1 MIATLE
7 RMTATRAERNERL
20 KRNMQAFWAR
30 LEASGGGLNSAENL
44 SREELYD
51 RTAHRR
57 EAEDAR

>member
-1 MIATLE
+1 
-7 RMTATRAERNERL
+7 MTETPGERNERL

-30 LEASGGGLNSAENL
+30 LEATGGGLNSAENL

-51 RTAHRR
+51 RDALRR